1 MSTGSQPVG
10 KRIGFCLP
18 PFSRRFSNKVAGRFL
33 LLIFFSSLAVA
44 LRRPVDSLGGLY
56 SFIFWW
62 WLLNFSSF
70 FFSPPSPPLSSF
82 FIPRFSSSFVFRVA
96 VRFSLLAGHPSTH
109 TERKNSRERLK
120 KRERERTLRRLF
132 SPLSLSLSLYFR
144 PIFSLSMGDFL
155 EREDEEGGAF
165 GPKRK
170 RVERE
175 KFVFFHCFY
184 FFFFFASTRVR
195 RTGEKTSHAEEIS
208 RTTHAHTHK
217 TLENDEPFRRR
228 VPPPPPRKIPPEQ
241 KENVAERKHKN
252 GRRPGTRSRN
262 GPATRTRPNPTVFRD
277 RESQPDRRRNNRPER
292 LEQSG
297 VAANGGAP
305 LAGRRRRHL
314 TPSSDRTDNYV
325 TTSFLFS
332 SPFRPLSNNVSPDP
346 NRNERVSIQTS
357 GWKRSFFVFV
367 SCFLFFSSQRNVA
380 IRYDARTADDG
391 GRCRH
396 V

>member
-132 SPLSLSLSLYFR
+132 PPLSLSLSLYFR

-208 RTTHAHTHK
+208 RTTHAHTH
-217 TLENDEPFRRR
+217 TQN
-228 VPPPPPRKIPPEQ
+228 PRKRRTISSSGTAPSTSKNTPRTKRERCRTKAQ
-241 KENVAERKHKN
+241 KR
-252 GRRPGTRSRN
+252 
-262 GPATRTRPNPTVFRD
+262 PATRNTQSQRPSDSNPTEPDGVPRP
-277 RESQPDRRRNNRPER
+277 RIATRSAPKQPT
-292 LEQSG
+292 G
-297 VAANGGAP
+297 K
-305 LAGRRRRHL
+305 
-314 TPSSDRTDNYV
+314 T
-325 TTSFLFS
+325 
-332 SPFRPLSNNVSPDP
+332 
-346 NRNERVSIQTS
+346 
-357 GWKRSFFVFV
+357 
-367 SCFLFFSSQRNVA
+367 
-380 IRYDARTADDG
+380 
-391 GRCRH
+391 
-396 V
+396 

>member
-1 MSTGSQPVG
+1 MVVE
-10 KRIGFCLP
+10 F
-18 PFSRRFSNKVAGRFL
+18 FFFFFL
-33 LLIFFSSLAVA
+33 SA
-44 LRRPVDSLGGLY
+44 
-56 SFIFWW
+56 
-62 WLLNFSSF
+62 FSSF
-70 FFSPPSPPLSSF
+70 IVVFHSSLLLFLRLPSGCQVLVVGRPPLDTHREKELERE
-82 FIPRFSSSFVFRVA
+82 IEKEREREDVASFVF
-96 VRFSLLAGHPSTH
+96 PS
-109 TERKNSRERLK
+109 
-120 KRERERTLRRLF
+120 
-132 SPLSLSLSLYFR
+132 LSLSLSLFSTDFFPFYGRLSRERGRGGRRFR
-144 PIFSLSMGDFL
+144 SETKTRRERKIRFFSLFL
-155 EREDEEGGAF
+155 
-165 GPKRK
+165 
-170 RVERE
+170 
-175 KFVFFHCFY
+175 
-184 FFFFFASTRVR
+184 FFFLFRLDEGETDGGENEPRRGNISYHTR
-195 RTGEKTSHAEEIS
+195 T
-208 RTTHAHTHK
+208 HTHK

-314 TPSSDRTDNYV
+314 APSSDRTDNYV

>member
-1 MSTGSQPVG
+1 M
-10 KRIGFCLP
+10 
-18 PFSRRFSNKVAGRFL
+18 
-33 LLIFFSSLAVA
+33 
-44 LRRPVDSLGGLY
+44 
-56 SFIFWW
+56 
-62 WLLNFSSF
+62 NFSSF

-120 KRERERTLRRLF
+120 KREREDVASF
-132 SPLSLSLSLYFR
+132 VFPSLSLSLSLFSTDFFPFYGRLSRERGRGGRRFR
-144 PIFSLSMGDFL
+144 SETKTRRERKIRFFFTVFIFS
-155 EREDEEGGAF
+155 
-165 GPKRK
+165 
-170 RVERE
+170 
-175 KFVFFHCFY
+175 
-184 FFFFFASTRVR
+184 FFASTRVR

-314 TPSSDRTDNYV
+314 APSSDRTDNYV